1 MSTIALK
8 KTGYKSFSG
17 SGKKLSLTERFK
29 NYVMENCA
37 VIVSGMMMMMMMTG
51 NTNAY
56 SMYQM
61 LSR

>member
-37 VIVSGMMMMMMMTG
+37 VIVSGMMMMTG

>member
-29 NYVMENCA
+29 NYVMGNCA
-37 VIVSGMMMMMMMTG
+37 VIVSGMMMMTG